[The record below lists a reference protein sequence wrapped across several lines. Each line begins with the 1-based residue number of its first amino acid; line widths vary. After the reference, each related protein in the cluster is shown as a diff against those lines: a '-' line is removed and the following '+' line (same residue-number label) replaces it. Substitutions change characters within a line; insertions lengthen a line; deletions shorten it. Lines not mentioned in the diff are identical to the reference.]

1 MTEVRPRGRR
11 PGRVDTRGE
20 ILEAALSLFCEIGYE
35 KTSLRAVAREA
46 GVDAALV
53 HHYFDDK
60 ADLFAAA
67 VLALQMPEPTAIV
80 ERILDG
86 PRGEVGK
93 RAIAAVV
100 DAWKL
105 PGARERFAA
114 IVRAGVNEP
123 EARRP
128 LSEYLSTEIYTKVA
142 EQLGHTNAAQRG
154 QLAVSLLLG
163 FDLARFVLKLPHLVE
178 LSDQD
183 LINAV
188 GPAMQVYLAESW

>member
-1 MTEVRPRGRR
+1 MTTVRPRGRR

-20 ILEAALSLFCEIGYE
+20 IIEAALTMFCEIGYE
-35 KTSLRAVAREA
+35 KTSLRAIARVAE
-46 GVDAALV
+46 VDAALI
-53 HHYFDDK
+53 HHYFNDK
-60 ADLFAAA
+60 AELFAAA
-67 VLALQMPEPTAIV
+67 VLALPLPEPTAIV

-86 PRGEVGK
+86 PTTEVGK
-93 RAIAAVV
+93 RAIASVL
-100 DAWKL
+100 DAWEL

-142 EQLGHTNAAQRG
+142 EQLGHENAAQRG

-163 FDLARFVLKLPHLVE
+163 LDLARFVLKLPHLVE

-183 LINAV
+183 LIAAV